1 MIFLPWE
8 MIAFRI
14 LRPEPGRVG
23 RDSMGMPSGVVAVA
37 AAEDEDDG
45 AVPFAMDMDLNVL
58 F

>member
-37 AAEDEDDG
+37 EDEVDEG
-45 AVPFAMDMDLNVL
+45 VVPFAMDMDLNVL